1 LRNIL
6 ERDADIFIPGE
17 IHYVD
22 LTLIFHI
29 LSTIGFGLALL
40 LAFRIQKNLLGH
52 PSRIFL
58 TLFLLIY
65 FLVGVSNVL
74 KHGGVTSY
82 FDRFE
87 YFAEILFPPAF
98 LFFIFPIFSL
108 YIFSVYMKQDFEKRM
123 EIEESLIESE
133 KKFRNLSE
141 EIADGVVVTINGEI
155 KWINKVFPEIFGFTS
170 DEMLGMKI
178 ESLIQPVNTPERNF
192 ISNNNPVSN
201 YLNET
206 RYETIGFKKDGGR
219 IAIEASEKPITF
231 DDKPALQ
238 IIARDITERKL
249 AQEEITR
256 AKMEWEQTFNT
267 VPDMITILDSR
278 NNILRVN
285 KSMATYLNAAPE
297 DLVGKNFHLLVHGSE
312 NPEEKASPES
322 IAAYCQGNSIEIYE
336 ERPNDHYLVS
346 ISPLSDDRGNYIGS
360 VRVAH
365 NITELK
371 QMQNELE
378 ATRAFLQSIIDG
390 VTESIMV
397 IDRDYRIRLINKA
410 ASELHAVALPLT
422 NSHHCYKISH
432 HSNEP
437 CHGEEHPCPLKRV
450 LQTKEPATLIHRHK
464 RADGS
469 EYAVEIGASPIIGND
484 GEVTGIIEVGRDITE
499 KLRLEEEEK
508 KFRAR
513 LFQQQKDQSIA
524 LIAKGIAHDFNNL
537 LGTVIGNVDLLQMGS
552 APKEDEC
559 GIVEAI
565 GSAAHRMSDL
575 TTQLLAYA
583 KGGTYKIERLVLN
596 SLIMQTLKFAHTGS
610 ASRIKLL
617 HNLEKNLWPILC
629 DPGQMKQM
637 LLNIFTNAFE
647 AMEEKGGTLTVE
659 TSNATKK
666 EWECSFNNVHPAGD
680 YIAIVISNSGPVIP
694 EETAKHIFEPFYTT
708 KSLGRG
714 LGLAAVAG
722 IVQNHGGCIS
732 FQSNS
737 ETTSF
742 HILLPKAKEN
752 DRTMGEKAPN
762 HTAMAQA

>member
-1 LRNIL
+1 
-6 ERDADIFIPGE
+6 
-17 IHYVD
+17 
-22 LTLIFHI
+22 
-29 LSTIGFGLALL
+29 
-40 LAFRIQKNLLGH
+40 
-52 PSRIFL
+52 
-58 TLFLLIY
+58 
-65 FLVGVSNVL
+65 
-74 KHGGVTSY
+74 
-82 FDRFE
+82 
-87 YFAEILFPPAF
+87 
-98 LFFIFPIFSL
+98 
-108 YIFSVYMKQDFEKRM
+108 
-123 EIEESLIESE
+123 
-133 KKFRNLSE
+133 
-141 EIADGVVVTINGEI
+141 
-155 KWINKVFPEIFGFTS
+155 
-170 DEMLGMKI
+170 
-178 ESLIQPVNTPERNF
+178 
-192 ISNNNPVSN
+192 
-201 YLNET
+201 
-206 RYETIGFKKDGGR
+206 
-219 IAIEASEKPITF
+219 
-231 DDKPALQ
+231 
-238 IIARDITERKL
+238 
-249 AQEEITR
+249 
-256 AKMEWEQTFNT
+256 
-267 VPDMITILDSR
+267 
-278 NNILRVN
+278 
-285 KSMATYLNAAPE
+285 
-297 DLVGKNFHLLVHGSE
+297 
-312 NPEEKASPES
+312 
-322 IAAYCQGNSIEIYE
+322 
-336 ERPNDHYLVS
+336 
-346 ISPLSDDRGNYIGS
+346 
-360 VRVAH
+360 
-365 NITELK
+365 
-371 QMQNELE
+371 
-378 ATRAFLQSIIDG
+378 
-390 VTESIMV
+390 
-397 IDRDYRIRLINKA
+397 
-410 ASELHAVALPLT
+410 
-422 NSHHCYKISH
+422 
-432 HSNEP
+432 
-437 CHGEEHPCPLKRV
+437 LKRV

-596 SLIMQTLKFAHTGS
+596 SLIMQTLKFAHTGA

-762 HTAMAQA
+762 HTAMAQV